1 MATQATE
8 RKSAEVRREE
18 ILEAAMKE
26 FAYGGLHGTS
36 TEKIA
41 ARAGISQPYLFRLF
55 GTKKELFIA
64 SSTRCFGRVLAAFQ
78 EAAEG
83 KTGYEAKKAMGGPTT
98 SSSPTARCFS
108 ARCRCTRPAPT
119 RRSAMRRAHGFAELF
134 RFVEQATG
142 PRDGGDPRL
151 LRDGD
156 ADERGRRHGPAP
168 DLRRRPLVGA
178 GAALGVGLE
187 RLFFWSR
194 KLVTTQYQKGA
205 R

>member
-41 ARAGISQPYLFRLF
+41 QRAGISQPYLFRLF
-55 GTKKELFIA
+55 GTKKDLFIA
-64 SSTRCFGRVLAAFQ
+64 SSRRGFDRVLDAFR

-83 KTGYEAKKAMGGPTT
+83 KTGDEAMKAMGRAYDQLLADRELLLGQMQMYAACSDPEIRD
-98 SSSPTARCFS
+98 A
-108 ARCRCTRPAPT
+108 TRA
-119 RRSAMRRAHGFAELF
+119 GFADLF

-142 PRDGGDPRL
+142 ADPLEIRDFFAMGMLMNVAAAMDLPQICSSDDSWAQE
-151 LRDGD
+151 LRS
-156 ADERGRRHGPAP
+156 A
-168 DLRRRPLVGA
+168 
-178 GAALGVGLE
+178 
-187 RLFFWSR
+187 
-194 KLVTTQYQKGA
+194 
-205 R
+205 

>member
-78 EAAEG
+78 EAAAG
-83 KTGYEAKKAMGGPTT
+83 KTGYEAKKAMGRAYDQLLADREMLLGQMQMYAACSDPQIRD
-98 SSSPTARCFS
+98 A
-108 ARCRCTRPAPT
+108 TR
-119 RRSAMRRAHGFAELF
+119 HGFAELF
-134 RFVEQATG
+134 RFVEQATR
-142 PRDGGDPRL
+142 PRHRGDPRFL
-151 LRDGD
+151 
-156 ADERGRRHGPAP
+156 RHGHAHERRGGDGPSS
-168 DLRRRPLVGA
+168 DLRRRPLVGR
-178 GAALGVGLE
+178 GAALGIGPE

-194 KLVTTQYQKGA
+194 S
-205 R
+205 

>member
-26 FAYGGLHGTS
+26 FANGGLHGTS

-64 SSTRCFGRVLAAFQ
+64 SSKRCFARVLAAFQ

-83 KTGYEAKKAMGGPTT
+83 KTGYEAKKAMGQTYDQLLADREMLLGQLQMYAACSDPEIRD
-98 SSSPTARCFS
+98 A
-108 ARCRCTRPAPT
+108 TRA
-119 RRSAMRRAHGFAELF
+119 GFAELF

-142 PRDGGDPRL
+142 LGTEEIRNFF
-151 LRDGD
+151 
-156 ADERGRRHGPAP
+156 
-168 DLRRRPLVGA
+168 
-178 GAALGVGLE
+178 ALGMLMNVAAAMDLPQICSDDDTWAQE
-187 RLFFWSR
+187 LRSS
-194 KLVTTQYQKGA
+194 
-205 R
+205 